1 MSCSVCSAVVV
12 FENLIV
18 FPREIQLPQDVLISK
33 VSRFFILHKK
43 EDTEKEIRINCSRT
57 KVLSGRKKSEV

>member
-1 MSCSVCSAVVV
+1 MV

-33 VSRFFILHKK
+33 VSGFLILHKK
-43 EDTEKEIRINCSRT
+43 EDTEKEITVQGLKCYQVEKNQRYEQI
-57 KVLSGRKKSEV
+57 L